1 MLWRTDV
8 IALNDIAR
16 SGSGRVLGPL
26 LLLLG
31 CWLGEARADGAPSDR
46 VAVFTPQVGLKLA
59 ELMQLV
65 AEQDPSLQQ
74 ELLAIDEARAQVR
87 QSRLWENPVLDA
99 AVGTIPLGTPNPPE
113 LPAPLSNVPNY
124 GVGLSLHPDLARR
137 PQRQGHARAQLGA
150 AQAQLRASIRERAL
164 GLARVLGMLA
174 VTALRLDAKHGLAE
188 QARDAL
194 RIAQIRVESGYNAP
208 LDASRAEIEQLRLE
222 EQTLALEGEL
232 AAALASCAEYL
243 GTRCQPFPSSQEAR
257 EFLIRWPSQAAD
269 LGVPSPAALEQ
280 RPGLQVLLA
289 QRLAAEADARLAQ
302 AQHIPDPTVR
312 LGYLYDTFVASGN
325 QLHSLNVSLS
335 LPLPVFDHGQAAA
348 QAAAARIHRLET
360 ERQRRIT
367 AAQAHIEALRT
378 SLFMQ
383 RRRLETLE
391 NKTLPRAR
399 AILADLRRAFEL
411 RTLRLTELLQARN
424 TLDELLLAEADTLSD
439 SFSTTLD
446 LLGQLP

>member
-1 MLWRTDV
+1 MLWRTEV
-8 IALNDIAR
+8 IALNDMAR
-16 SGSGRVLGPL
+16 AARGRVCWPL
-26 LLLLG
+26 LLFFS
-31 CWLGEARADGAPSDR
+31 CWLGETRAGGAPG
-46 VAVFTPQVGLKLA
+46 VGAAGFTPQAGLKLE

-65 AEQDPSLQQ
+65 AQQDPTLQQ
-74 ELLAIDEARAQVR
+74 ELLAIDGARAQVR

-137 PQRQGHARAQLGA
+137 PQRQGQARAQLGA
-150 AQAQLRASIRERAL
+150 AQAQLRASVRERAL
-164 GLARVLGMLA
+164 ELARVLGALA
-174 VTALRLDAKHGLAE
+174 VTALRLDAKRGLAE
-188 QARDAL
+188 QAREAL

-232 AAALASCAEYL
+232 TAALASCAEYL
-243 GTRCQPFPSSQEAR
+243 GTRCQPFASSQEAR
-257 EFLIRWPSQAAD
+257 DFLVGWPRQAAD
-269 LGVPSPAALEQ
+269 QGVPSPAALEQ
-280 RPGLQVLLA
+280 RPSLQVLLA
-289 QRLAAEADARLAQ
+289 QRMAAEADERLAR
-302 AQHIPDPTVR
+302 AQLVPDPTLR

-325 QLHSLNVSLS
+325 QLHSLNVSLA
-335 LPLPVFDHGQAAA
+335 LPLPIFDHGQAAA
-348 QAAAARIHRLET
+348 QAAAARVYRLET
-360 ERQRRIT
+360 ERQRRAT
-367 AAQAHIEALRT
+367 AAQAHIEALRA
-378 SLFMQ
+378 SLFLQ
-383 RRRLETLE
+383 QRRLETLR

-399 AILADLRRAFEL
+399 AILSDLVRAFEL

-439 SFSTTLD
+439 SFNTALD